1 MDMSWQYQQPAYPI
15 YLFTTPLKNQRKLLK
30 KPVDV
35 IGHWALCINGMCC
48 ELTRASDPEK
58 KENKLKGNYWIRTL
72 PLSDLKAIKDF
83 EKRGVGE
90 PKLVGYTAKP
100 WLHKIIKKIA
110 DLIWQTSLQEKYVY
124 DENNCQDFIRLL
136 VDLVGGADIKAKFP
150 TFFSEEVKKAG
161 IARDCT
167 FLIAT
172 AGMATVTAGTSLM
185 FAPVDPGGASA
196 AGFFIAASTALRSTT
211 ALWTARINKEEFI
224 KKTHAELRQ
233 RLISEQ
239 ILVQ

>member
-1 MDMSWQYQQPAYPI
+1 MDVSWQYQQQVYPI
-15 YLFTTPLKNQRKLLK
+15 YLFTTPLKNQRKLFK

-35 IGHWALCINGMCC
+35 IGHWAVCINGMCY

-58 KENKLKGNYWIRTL
+58 KKNKLKGNYWIRTL
-72 PLSDLKAIKDF
+72 SLGDWKAIKEF
-83 EKRGVGE
+83 EKRGVSE
-90 PKLVGYTAKP
+90 PKLVGYTARP
-100 WLHKIIKKIA
+100 WPHNIIKKIA
-110 DLIWQTSLQEKYVY
+110 DLIWQTSLPEKYVY
-124 DENNCQDFIRLL
+124 DENNCQVFIRLL
-136 VDLVGGADIKAKFP
+136 VELVGDADVKARFP

-161 IARDCT
+161 IARDST

-172 AGMATVTAGTSLM
+172 AGMATVAAGTSLM
-185 FAPVDPGGASA
+185 FAPVDPSGASA

-224 KKTHAELRQ
+224 KKAQAELRQ
-233 RLISEQ
+233 RLINEQ